1 MKPATKYASRLV
13 NFRSALVAAIAL
25 VASESL
31 VLAQNE
37 PPAGGQG
44 GGQGQGQ
51 GQEGGGGGNRGGR
64 GNGGGNGGGMGR
76 GFGGNMG
83 GGMGRG
89 MMGGMGRGMQDI
101 REAMTPDFER
111 SDIRIFV
118 RQLNLTE
125 DQSGVLENLFVDYEA
140 AYQPEADAIM
150 SAMTEIGRNMM
161 RSFMTPERQEQMRQ
175 TWESVQQE
183 LQAAQQNGE
192 MDEDAR
198 REFIR
203 QRMAAAAEKF
213 AQTAEASGIDAEVK
227 AAMGELLDKMEGW
240 QSRKA
245 QLRDNF
251 STGLKAVL
259 DDDQLSQWPAF
270 ERFLTREK
278 SLPRGRISGE
288 NVNLFLVVDDLRL
301 PPDEFAKVEPL
312 FNDYEGRLD
321 TALRARNTYLE
332 ESMPRLFKA
341 VQDSDV
347 DGAKRIFQRQAELRS
362 AVRDVNEEYRGAM
375 VGALGESS
383 WAKQLDKA
391 VLTAGWDRIYR
402 ATATERMFDE
412 AMKLEDITPET
423 LQAIVDLYGSY
434 RTEIG
439 SINDRLRNLA
449 RSEEPASIVR
459 EGERFV
465 SMIGQGVSGMAR
477 NFGRG
482 GFGGPGGPG
491 GDTAEDPMR
500 KAFDERSAVGERYQ
514 ERLKALLTPEQ
525 FEKLPRSTRG
535 GGGGG
540 AGAFGGAEGVQRMLE
555 RIPEEQRKALLERV
569 DTNKNGTIDEDELGG
584 VREYM
589 REQFQNMGGG
599 RGGPGG
605 GQGGGNGGGGRGRGQ
620 GGGNGGSP
628 EV

>member
-1 MKPATKYASRLV
+1 MKPATTSAFRLV

-31 VLAQNE
+31 VLAQRE

-44 GGQGQGQ
+44 QGQA
-51 GQEGGGGGNRGGR
+51 GGGGGNRGGR

-203 QRMAAAAEKF
+203 QRMAAATEKF

-251 STGLKAVL
+251 SSGLKAVL

-270 ERFLTREK
+270 ERFLNREK

-301 PPDEFAKVEPL
+301 PPEEFAKVEPL

-321 TALRARNTYLE
+321 SALRARNTYLE

-375 VGALGESS
+375 VGALGETS

-482 GFGGPGGPG
+482 GPGGPG

-535 GGGGG
+535 RGG
-540 AGAFGGAEGVQRMLE
+540 AAGGFGGAEGVQRMLD

-599 RGGPGG
+599 RGGQGG
-605 GQGGGNGGGGRGRGQ
+605 GQGGRGQ
-620 GGGNGGSP
+620 GGGNGGGSP

>member
-1 MKPATKYASRLV
+1 
-13 NFRSALVAAIAL
+13 
-25 VASESL
+25 
-31 VLAQNE
+31 
-37 PPAGGQG
+37 
-44 GGQGQGQ
+44 
-51 GQEGGGGGNRGGR
+51 
-64 GNGGGNGGGMGR
+64 
-76 GFGGNMG
+76 
-83 GGMGRG
+83 
-89 MMGGMGRGMQDI
+89 
-101 REAMTPDFER
+101 
-111 SDIRIFV
+111 
-118 RQLNLTE
+118 
-125 DQSGVLENLFVDYEA
+125 
-140 AYQPEADAIM
+140 
-150 SAMTEIGRNMM
+150 
-161 RSFMTPERQEQMRQ
+161 
-175 TWESVQQE
+175 
-183 LQAAQQNGE
+183 
-192 MDEDAR
+192 
-198 REFIR
+198 
-203 QRMAAAAEKF
+203 
-213 AQTAEASGIDAEVK
+213 AEVN
-227 AAMGELLDKMEGW
+227 AAMGEMLTKVEAW
-240 QSRKA
+240 QVRKV
-245 QLRDNF
+245 QLRDSF
-251 STGLKAVL
+251 TQGLKAVL

-270 ERFLTREK
+270 ERFLNREK

-301 PPDEFAKVEPL
+301 PPEEFAKVEPL

-321 TALRARNTYLE
+321 TALRSRNTYIE

-362 AVRDVNEEYRGAM
+362 AVRDVNEEYRNAM
-375 VGALGESS
+375 VGALGETS

-402 ATATERMFDE
+402 PTATERMFDE

-434 RTEIG
+434 RTEVG

-465 SMIGQGVSGMAR
+465 SMIGQGISGMAR

-482 GFGGPGGPG
+482 GPGGPGGPG
-491 GDTAEDPMR
+491 GDQADDPMR

-535 GGGGG
+535 GGGGPG
-540 AGAFGGAEGVQRMLE
+540 GFGGAEGVQRMLE
-555 RIPEEQRKALLERV
+555 RIPEEQRKALLDRV
-569 DTNKNGTIDEDELGG
+569 DTNKNGTIDEDEMAG

-599 RGGPGG
+599 RGQGG
-605 GQGGGNGGGGRGRGQ
+605 GNGAGGGGGRGQGGGDGAAGGGRGGRGNGGGNGGG
-620 GGGNGGSP
+620 SP

>member
-1 MKPATKYASRLV
+1 MKTAFSLV
-13 NFRSALVAAIAL
+13 TLRSALVAAVAL
-25 VASESL
+25 VASETL
-31 VLAQNE
+31 VLAQTE
-37 PPAGGQG
+37 PPTGGQG
-44 GGQGQGQ
+44 GGNGGQQ
-51 GQEGGGGGNRGGR
+51 DGGGRGGR
-64 GNGGGNGGGMGR
+64 GNGGGGNGGGGMGR
-76 GFGGNMG
+76 GFGGGG

-125 DQSGVLENLFVDYEA
+125 DQSGVLESLFVDYET

-150 SAMTEIGRNMM
+150 SAMTDIGRNMM

-183 LQAAQQNGE
+183 LQAAEANGA
-192 MDEDAR
+192 MDEEAR
-198 REFIR
+198 RQFVRE
-203 QRMAAAAEKF
+203 RMQAASEKF
-213 AQTAEASGIDAEVK
+213 AQTAEATGIDAEVK
-227 AAMGELLDKMEGW
+227 AAMGELLDKMEAW

-245 QLRDNF
+245 QLRENF
-251 STGLKAVL
+251 SSGLKAVL

-270 ERFLTREK
+270 DRFLVREK

-301 PPDEFAKVEPL
+301 PPEEFTKLEPL

-321 TALRARNTYLE
+321 AALRARNGYIE

-341 VQDSDV
+341 VQDADV

-362 AVRDVNEEYRGAM
+362 AVRDVNEEYRTAM
-375 VGALGESS
+375 VGALGEGS
-383 WAKQLDKA
+383 WSKQLDKA
-391 VLTAGWDRIYR
+391 VLTTGWDRIYR

-412 AMKLEDITPET
+412 AMKIEGLDPEV
-423 LQAIVDLYGSY
+423 LQSIVDLYGSY
-434 RTEIG
+434 RTEVS
-439 SINDRLRNLA
+439 SINDRLKNLA
-449 RSEEPASIVR
+449 KSEEPASIVR

-465 SMIGQGVSGMAR
+465 SMVSQGVSGMAR
-477 NFGRG
+477 NMGR
-482 GFGGPGGPG
+482 GFGGAGGE
-491 GDTAEDPMR
+491 TADDPMR

-525 FEKLPRSTRG
+525 WEALPKGRTQG

-540 AGAFGGAEGVQRMLE
+540 FGTAAGMQRMLE
-555 RIPEEQRKALLERV
+555 RIPEDQRKQLMDRV
-569 DTNKNGTIDEDELGG
+569 DTNKNGTIDEDEMNG

-599 RGGPGG
+599 GGGGQGGQGGRGGRGQGG
-605 GQGGGNGGGGRGRGQ
+605 GQGGG
-620 GGGNGGSP
+620 GGSP
-628 EV
+628 QI

>member
-1 MKPATKYASRLV
+1 MKTAFSLV
-13 NFRSALVAAIAL
+13 TLRSALVAAVAL
-25 VASESL
+25 VASETI
-31 VLAQNE
+31 VLAQSE

-44 GGQGQGQ
+44 GGQQD
-51 GQEGGGGGNRGGR
+51 GGGRGGR
-64 GNGGGNGGGMGR
+64 GNGAGGGGGGMGR
-76 GFGGNMG
+76 GFG

-125 DQSGVLENLFVDYEA
+125 DQSGVLESLFVDYET

-150 SAMTEIGRNMM
+150 SAMTDIGRNMM

-183 LQAAQQNGE
+183 LQAAEANGA

-198 REFIR
+198 RQFIR
-203 QRMAAAAEKF
+203 ERMQAATEKF
-213 AQTAEASGIDAEVK
+213 AQTAEATGIDAEVK
-227 AAMGELLDKMEGW
+227 AAMGELLDKMEAW
-240 QSRKA
+240 QSRKT

-251 STGLKAVL
+251 ASGLKAVL

-270 ERFLTREK
+270 DRFLVREK

-288 NVNLFLVVDDLRL
+288 TVNLFLVVDDLRL
-301 PPDEFAKVEPL
+301 PPEEFTKLEPL

-321 TALRARNTYLE
+321 AALRARNGYIE

-341 VQDSDV
+341 VQDADV

-362 AVRDVNEEYRGAM
+362 AVRDVNEEYRNAM
-375 VGALGESS
+375 VGALGEGS
-383 WAKQLDKA
+383 WSKQLDKA

-412 AMKLEDITPET
+412 AMKIEGLDPEV
-423 LQAIVDLYGSY
+423 LQSIVDLYGSY
-434 RTEIG
+434 RTEVTT
-439 SINDRLRNLA
+439 INDRLKNLA
-449 RSEEPASIVR
+449 KSEEPASIVR

-465 SMIGQGVSGMAR
+465 GMVSGGVSGMAR
-477 NFGRG
+477 NMGR
-482 GFGGPGGPG
+482 GFGGPGG
-491 GDTAEDPMR
+491 DNADDPMR

-525 FEKLPRSTRG
+525 WEALPKGRGQG

-540 AGAFGGAEGVQRMLE
+540 GFGTAEGMQRMLE
-555 RIPEEQRKALLERV
+555 RIPEDQRKQLMERV
-569 DTNKNGTIDEDELGG
+569 DTNKNGTIDESEMNG

-599 RGGPGG
+599 GRGG
-605 GQGGGNGGGGRGRGQ
+605 QGRGQ
-620 GGGNGGSP
+620 GGNQGGNQVGSP
-628 EV
+628 DA